1 MAMQS
6 EVAFAEALGT
16 LVGRYKNAH
25 GEELIVENSDN
36 GKGVFL
42 GTLTFTEA
50 GEKLTGRV
58 QGEFHFL
65 HGIVYTLTI
74 ISFMAFWAGDN
85 TDRNKPNFGEA
96 WVGMTDARTFES
108 LEVRGQRCILNPDG
122 SHTIKELRD
131 VFVRQP

>member
-6 EVAFAEALGT
+6 DVAFVEALGT
-16 LVGRYKNAH
+16 LVGKYRNAH
-25 GEELIVENSDN
+25 GEELIVESADN
-36 GKGVFL
+36 NKGVFS
-42 GTLTFTEA
+42 GTLTFTEE
-50 GEKLTGRV
+50 GEKLTGRI
-58 QGEFHFL
+58 QGEYHFL

-74 ISFMAFWAGDN
+74 ISFLGFWAGDN
-85 TDRNKPNFGEA
+85 TDRRKPNFGEA